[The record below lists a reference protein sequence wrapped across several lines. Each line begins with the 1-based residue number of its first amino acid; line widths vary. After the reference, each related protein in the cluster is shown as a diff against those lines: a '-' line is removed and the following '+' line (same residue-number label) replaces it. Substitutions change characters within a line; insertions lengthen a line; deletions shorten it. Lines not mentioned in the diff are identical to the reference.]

1 MRWLAAVLTWFAAD
15 PQAIDNE
22 RPRAAAACQM
32 AHATMRKVRDDA
44 EQDQDAAAALGEP
57 GGGREAEEG
66 QVSKAEPGKPLHEQG
81 SQDVAAGCSDGSCVA
96 VPRVRQGRPKQS
108 R

>member
-1 MRWLAAVLTWFAAD
+1 MRWIAAVLTWFAAD

-22 RPRAAAACQM
+22 RPRAASACQM
-32 AHATMRKVRDDA
+32 AHATMREVREDA
-44 EQDQDAAAALGEP
+44 QQDQDAEAALGEP

-66 QVSKAEPGKPLHEQG
+66 REQE
-81 SQDVAAGCSDGSCVA
+81 ADGSGARLLLEGSPSVETGCADGKCVA
-96 VPRVRQGRPKQS
+96 VPRVRQGLR

>member
-1 MRWLAAVLTWFAAD
+1 MRWIAAVLTWFAAD

-22 RPRAAAACQM
+22 RPRASAACQM
-32 AHATMRKVRDDA
+32 AHATMREVRDDA
-44 EQDQDAAAALGEP
+44 KQDQDVETALGEP

-66 QVSKAEPGKPLHEQG
+66 REQE
-81 SQDVAAGCSDGSCVA
+81 ADGSGARLLLEGSSSVETSCPDGKCVA
-96 VPRVRQGRPKQS
+96 VPRVRQGLR

>member
-1 MRWLAAVLTWFAAD
+1 MRWIAAVLTWFAAD

-22 RPRAAAACQM
+22 RPRAASACQM
-32 AHATMRKVRDDA
+32 AHATMREVREDA
-44 EQDQDAAAALGEP
+44 EQDQDATAALGEP

-66 QVSKAEPGKPLHEQG
+66 REQE
-81 SQDVAAGCSDGSCVA
+81 ADGSGARLLLEGSSSVETSCADGKCVA
-96 VPRVRQGRPKQS
+96 VPRVRQGLR